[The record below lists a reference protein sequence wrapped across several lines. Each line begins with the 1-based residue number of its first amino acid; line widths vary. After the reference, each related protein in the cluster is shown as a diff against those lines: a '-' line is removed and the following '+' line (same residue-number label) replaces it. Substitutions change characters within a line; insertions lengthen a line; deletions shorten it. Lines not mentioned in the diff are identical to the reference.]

1 MSNITKGEWFV
12 SEDYRN
18 QIIVAS
24 KTSNKPMI
32 CILRDRSND
41 GEQKREEAIA
51 NAKLISAAP
60 ELLECLNELIK
71 SPDVLIP
78 FELTQKIYKTLNKA
92 IRLEVEIFDNND

>member
-1 MSNITKGEWFV
+1 
-12 SEDYRN
+12 
-18 QIIVAS
+18 
-24 KTSNKPMI
+24 MI
-32 CILRDRSND
+32 CILRDCSND

-78 FELTQKIYKTLNKA
+78 IELTQKIYKTLNKA
-92 IRLEVEIFDNND
+92 K